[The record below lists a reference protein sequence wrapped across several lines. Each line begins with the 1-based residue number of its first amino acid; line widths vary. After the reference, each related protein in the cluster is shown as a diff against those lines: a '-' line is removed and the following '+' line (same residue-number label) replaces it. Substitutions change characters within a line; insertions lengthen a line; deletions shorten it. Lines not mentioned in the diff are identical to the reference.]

1 MASCHVDV
9 RIADVEQG
17 VQDVLKFIEA
27 LHLVKKDAVVLLVL
41 DGVQQKPEDG
51 IRILQLR
58 VPVVIQG
65 NFNDVVRRDA
75 ALEQVV
81 MEQVKPPLCFA
92 PASAWLSFFPKGS
105 C

>member
-9 RIADVEQG
+9 RIADVEQR

-41 DGVQQKPEDG
+41 DGVQQKLEDG
-51 IRILQLR
+51 IRIPQLR

-65 NFNDVVRRDA
+65 NFNDVVRRHA
-75 ALEQVV
+75 ALEQVG
-81 MEQVKPPLCFA
+81 MEQVKPPPSFT
-92 PASAWLSFFPKGS
+92 PASARLSFFPKGS